1 MKKVILAILD
11 GVGLKKEL
19 YGNAFLQASTPNINK
34 LLKEYPNSKLHASG
48 IYVGLP
54 ENQMGNSEVGHMT
67 IGSGRVIYQPLVR
80 INNAISNET
89 FFLNKELINVMDH
102 VNLNGSKLHI
112 FGLLSDGGIHS
123 SINHIFALIK
133 MAKDNG
139 IKKLYL
145 HVILDGR
152 DSLYNSALTYLD
164 KLDNY
169 LKEIDLGKIA
179 TISGRYY
186 AMDREEYFDRV
197 KLYYDAVVN
206 NFGPTYDSYQKLI
219 EDSYHLEEYDEFVK
233 PTIINK
239 LGVLED
245 NDGIII
251 ANFRPDRLTETFS
264 AITNPNFNIFPTKKL
279 KNIKTV
285 SMTDVSD
292 KIICNVAFKN
302 TDITNTLGE
311 VLENNGY
318 RQLRI
323 AEVSKFPHVT
333 HFFDGD
339 RDLNLTNCTTIKI
352 PKKDVATYD
361 LYPKMSAKDVT
372 DMLINN
378 FKNFDFA
385 VVNYANGDM
394 VGHTGIFK
402 AAKEA
407 IEEVDN
413 CIGRLYLECLKKD
426 ALLIITADHG
436 NLEEMLDRNGNM
448 LTTHTTNP
456 VFLIV
461 CSNNY
466 KVENG
471 SLADIAPS
479 ILSILNIKIPEEMNK
494 KLIITEEEY
503 L

>member
-1 MKKVILAILD
+1 MKKVVLAILD

-19 YGNAFLQASTPNINK
+19 YGNAFLQADTPNINM
-34 LLKEYPNSKLHASG
+34 LLKKYPSSKLFASG
-48 IYVGLP
+48 SFVGLP
-54 ENQMGNSEVGHMT
+54 DGQMGNSEVGHMT
-67 IGSGRVIYQPLVR
+67 IGSGRVTYQPLVR
-80 INNAISNET
+80 INNAIESGTFDLNE
-89 FFLNKELINVMDH
+89 ELIKVMNH
-102 VNLNGSKLHI
+102 VNNNSSKLHI

-123 SINHIFALIK
+123 HINHIFALIK
-133 MAKDNG
+133 MAKENG

-152 DSLYNSALTYLD
+152 DTAYNSALTYLN
-164 KLDNY
+164 KLNQY
-169 LKEIDLGKIA
+169 LEKMQIGKIA
-179 TISGRYY
+179 SIAGRYY
-186 AMDREEYFDRV
+186 AMDREEYYDRV

-206 NFGPTYDSYQKLI
+206 NFGPVYDSYEKLI
-219 EDSYHLEEYDEFVK
+219 TDSYHNEEYDEFIK

-239 LGVLED
+239 LGVVSD

-264 AITNPNFNIFPTKKL
+264 AITNPNFNIFHTKKIN
-279 KNIKTV
+279 NIKTV

-292 KIICNVAFKN
+292 KIICSVAFKN
-302 TDITNTLGE
+302 IEIKNTLGE
-311 VLENNGY
+311 VLEKYGY

-339 RDLNLTNCTTIKI
+339 RDLNLKHTTCVKV
-352 PKKDVATYD
+352 PKKDVVTYD
-361 LYPKMSAKDVT
+361 LNPKMSAKEVT
-372 DMLINN
+372 DILI
-378 FKNFDFA
+378 KKMKTFDFA

-394 VGHTGIFK
+394 VGHTGVFK

-413 CIGRLYLECLKKD
+413 CIGRLYEFCQKNNI
-426 ALLIITADHG
+426 LLLVTADHG
-436 NLEEMLDRNGNM
+436 NLEEMLDRDGNI

-456 VFLIV
+456 VFLI
-461 CSNNY
+461 CCDNNY
-466 KVENG
+466 KLTDG
-471 SLADIAPS
+471 SLSDIAPS
-479 ILSILNIKIPEEMNK
+479 ILSILNLPIPDEMSKKI
-494 KLIITEEEY
+494 IISEEEY